1 MLILEPAE
9 SLMSIRELTQGK
21 KCGLDQI
28 TDKMIWP
35 YC

>member
-1 MLILEPAE
+1 MLTLDPVQ
-9 SLMSIRELTQGK
+9 SLMSIHELTQGK

-28 TDKMIWP
+28 TDKMIWL